1 MIHGWCVG
9 RGDVATRTALAALSR
24 EHRQMATC
32 TTTRDLSGF
41 VSDVSAFAHASPIGD
56 GHRVGRPP
64 LPYVSIEH
72 APHGGLAVER
82 GGFGGRPAY
91 VRCERDLVLA
101 STDLTWVVDTARS
114 LGVRWS
120 SSSLDPDRL
129 AAECAFDAGGV
140 GRTQTILLGIREIP
154 PGTRA
159 VLVPGRM
166 VLTPLEPPHPVD
178 QAGRGRD
185 VADLRALLLAATRR
199 AVEGATHL
207 GVLTGGG
214 LDSGALLAMAVAL
227 GPRVDA
233 FAIDFEGPGDDRPHL
248 AALSRALGI
257 EPVRATP
264 SAATLPADLT
274 AAGLPLTWPSAPIE
288 ALLLRRALASGA
300 SRVLAGLGA
309 DEWFDGDPD
318 AASLLST
325 GAGSLGLRAAATAAH
340 GYEQAGLGR
349 ALARVLWPRLRREVP
364 FPLRRWTRRA
374 RLRPAFPQW
383 AAPRLRRVI
392 REAHER
398 ALGDKPWVE
407 RTAEERIVAGFRDP
421 HLARA
426 STLRLQ
432 LERMS
437 GVLRVDPYLDADLA
451 TFALG
456 ASPELL
462 LGQDQ
467 PRERR
472 GLLREALAGL
482 VPEALRTRQ
491 DKASFAPVHRALF
504 QRPHLATLEMAAGV
518 TRLGD
523 LEIVE
528 PHEFRRAFDRAV
540 SRAAESGAEP
550 VPSLAQL
557 YAVLAVEAFLS
568 AW

>member
-1 MIHGWCVG
+1 VIHAWCI
-9 RGDVATRTALAALSR
+9 RQGDVATRTALATLSR
-24 EHRQMATC
+24 ERRLAASS

-41 VSDVSAFAHASPIGD
+41 VSEVSAFAHASPVGA

-72 APHGGLAVER
+72 APHGGLAIER

-101 STDLTWVVDTARS
+101 STDLTWVVDTARA

-129 AAECAFDAGGV
+129 AAECTFDAGEV
-140 GRTQTILLGIREIP
+140 GHTQTLLRGVREIP

-159 VLVPGRM
+159 VLVPERM
-166 VLTPLEPPHPVD
+166 LLTPLEPPRPMGEPG
-178 QAGRGRD
+178 AYD
-185 VADLRALLLAATRR
+185 VASLRALLLAATER
-199 AVEGATHL
+199 ALEGASHI

-214 LDSGALLAMAVAL
+214 LDSGALLAMAASL
-227 GPRVDA
+227 GARVDA

-248 AALSRALGI
+248 AALASALGI
-257 EPVRATP
+257 EPVKATP
-264 SAATLPADLT
+264 SGGSLPADLT
-274 AAGLPLTWPSAPIE
+274 AAGLPLTWPSAYVE
-288 ALLLRRALASGA
+288 ALLLKRALGSGA

-318 AASLLST
+318 AASLLLRS
-325 GAGSLGLRAAATAAH
+325 SMSPGLRAAVAAAR
-340 GYEQAGLGR
+340 GYEQAGLRR
-349 ALARVLWPRLRREVP
+349 ALGRVLWPRLRREVP
-364 FPLRRWTRRA
+364 FPLRRLTRRA
-374 RLRPAFPQW
+374 RVRPTFPEW
-383 AAPRLRRVI
+383 AGPRTKRVMS
-392 REAHER
+392 EAHER
-398 ALGDKPWVE
+398 ALADKPWIE
-407 RTAEERIVAGFRDP
+407 LTAEERILSGFRDP
-421 HLARA
+421 HLART

-432 LERMS
+432 LERLS
-437 GVLRVDPYLDADLA
+437 GVLRVDPYLDAELA

-462 LGQDQ
+462 LGQNE

-472 GLLREALAGL
+472 GLFREALAGL

-491 DKASFAPVHRALF
+491 DKASFVPVHHALF
-504 QRPHLATLEMAAGV
+504 QRPHLATLERAARV
-518 TRLGD
+518 THLGD

-528 PHEFRRAFDRAV
+528 PSAFRKAFDEAV
-540 SRAAESGAEP
+540 AGAAGQSEEADRG
-550 VPSLAQL
+550 LAQL